1 MKGKSC
7 LQHLHIDSTTKIS
20 CTEGVRP
27 QTSSIVTRLLR
38 AVKFASMVLVAYI
51 VHEFIIALCVLNSVQ
66 MLHTYRSVDFVWTS
80 ITLCLCLKLC
90 MMYVIT
96 LAGLNAPPALNPD
109 PADILAWLGF
119 LLFLCFWEINQD
131 D

>member
-1 MKGKSC
+1 M
-7 LQHLHIDSTTKIS
+7 IN
-20 CTEGVRP
+20 
-27 QTSSIVTRLLR
+27 RLLG
-38 AVKFASMVLVAYI
+38 AVKFASMVLVAYV

-66 MLHTYRSVDFVWTS
+66 MLHTYRSVDFVRTS

-90 MMYVIT
+90 MVYAIT

-109 PADILAWLGF
+109 PADISVWLGF
-119 LLFLCFWEINQD
+119 LLFLCFWEINRD